1 MGLSLY
7 QSVCRSLF
15 EKDKLMFSFNLCI
28 RVQTGD
34 GEIDPVQWRYLLT
47 GASKKLDA
55 PPPPNTPWLTDGAW
69 NEIQNMDASIPI
81 FKGFMADF
89 KTNVDHYQKYFD
101 SNDPEKFPQMD
112 GWDDKLNSL
121 QKMIVLRAIRP
132 DKVINAIQM
141 YVIENLGQKFIE
153 PPPFDLEPV
162 FADSV
167 ATAPLTFVLVSGAD
181 PTGAL
186 IAFAEERGML
196 NGKYHAI
203 SLGQGQ
209 GPKAE
214 ALIKS
219 GQEAGHWILLQN
231 CHLATS
237 WMSALEGLVESMDPE
252 TINPAFRL
260 WLTSMPSKAFP
271 VSILQN
277 GIKITNEPPK
287 GLRSNMMA
295 AYYIYNDE
303 KMDQTDKPEA
313 WRKLLYSMVLYHAC
327 IQERRKFG
335 PLGWNI
341 AYAFN
346 DSDKEINV
354 LQLQELIEQNEE
366 IPYRVIQILAGNVN
380 YGGRVT
386 DDLDRRTLMIMMEDF
401 ITPKCQSDDY
411 AFSES
416 GDYMSPPDGDYDHY
430 VEWIKNLP
438 IVAYPEI
445 YGLHENADITCAQ
458 TETMETLA
466 TILSMEPRVASSGG
480 GMSREEVIGG
490 LVADIL
496 ERVPDN
502 IDLVPVRRK
511 YPVDYHESMN
521 TVLVQEITRYNG
533 MLRVMNIS
541 LKDLALAVKGL
552 IVMTGPLEAI
562 ATAMFDNRVPA
573 AWEKAAY
580 PSLMP
585 LASWAADLEK
595 RIAFLMKWIDNGHP
609 SVFWVSG
616 FYFPQGFITGTQQ
629 NYARKLQVPIDTIG
643 YEFEVLKAYD
653 DKTPLTNKRP
663 EDGCIING
671 PFLEGCRWNEDE
683 MVLDESKPT
692 ELYVPMP
699 CIFFKPVKD
708 RVLPYGPT
716 PWFATKDREA
726 EQDPNKV
733 IAYVCPLYKTLKRAG
748 LLMTSG
754 HSTNYIMN
762 VEVPSKRPQSWWI
775 KRSVALFCALRD

>member
-141 YVIENLGQKFIE
+141 YIIENLGQKFIE

-237 WMSALEGLVESMDPE
+237 WMSSLEGLVESMDPE
-252 TINPAFRL
+252 TINPSFRL

-295 AYYIYNDE
+295 AYYVFNDE
-303 KMDQTDKPEA
+303 FMDKTDKPES
-313 WRKLLYSMVLYHAC
+313 WRKLLYAMNFYHAA
-327 IQERRKFG
+327 IQERKKFG
-335 PLGWNI
+335 ALGWNI
-341 AYAFN
+341 RYEFN
-346 DSDKEINV
+346 DSDKEINIM
-354 LQLQELIEQNEE
+354 QLEEILLQNEE
-366 IPYRVIQILAGNVN
+366 IPYRVILILAGNVN

-386 DDLDRRTLMIMMEDF
+386 DDLDRRTLLTMLGDY
-401 ITPKCQSDDY
+401 ITPDTLRDGY
-411 AFSES
+411 AFTQS
-416 GDYMSPPDGDYDHY
+416 GLYTSPPDMDYDGY

-562 ATAMFDNRVPA
+562 ATAMFDNRVP
-573 AWEKAAY
+573 
-580 PSLMP
+580 
-585 LASWAADLEK
+585 
-595 RIAFLMKWIDNGHP
+595 
-609 SVFWVSG
+609 
-616 FYFPQGFITGTQQ
+616 
-629 NYARKLQVPIDTIG
+629 
-643 YEFEVLKAYD
+643 
-653 DKTPLTNKRP
+653 
-663 EDGCIING
+663 
-671 PFLEGCRWNEDE
+671 
-683 MVLDESKPT
+683 
-692 ELYVPMP
+692 
-699 CIFFKPVKD
+699 
-708 RVLPYGPT
+708 
-716 PWFATKDREA
+716 
-726 EQDPNKV
+726 
-733 IAYVCPLYKTLKRAG
+733 
-748 LLMTSG
+748 
-754 HSTNYIMN
+754 
-762 VEVPSKRPQSWWI
+762 
-775 KRSVALFCALRD
+775 